1 VEAAIHPLADITIVE
16 VYSPGV
22 NLALRLAGAMAGRIA
37 ADCGARVIVAEAED
51 DPLHGI
57 APFVGKTSA
66 IAAFLNR
73 GKQIVPAREAAQHL
87 GAAEVAIMDG
97 KAARDLRHRS
107 PIVASL
113 SMFKGEVDEPAS
125 EFTVMALGG
134 LLDLVGDP
142 ARAPLKLGGHQA
154 AYAAGLAAYTGIAAA
169 LCRPRVDGKL
179 PRETVH
185 VSMLDMVVWLNWKSV
200 SVRPGE
206 PALTRTGDAAEWQVV
221 RCRDGFV
228 ALVYQEPDWTAL
240 CDIVDD
246 ARLRTSDLAQRTE
259 RIRRAREIAA
269 IVEERFLTLTRRE
282 IHELALSRRIPLGPI
297 WSPREVAED
306 PQTTSRGFLETAS
319 VDGRSVTI
327 PRLPVLWNGR
337 PLSAQNSALAQAA
350 S

>member
-1 VEAAIHPLADITIVE
+1 VEAAIRPLADITVVE
-16 VYSPGV
+16 AFAPGA

-37 ADCGARVIVAEAED
+37 ADSGARVIVAEAD
-51 DPLHGI
+51 GDPLRGI
-57 APFVGKTSA
+57 APFVGKISA

-87 GAAEVAIMDG
+87 GAADVAIMDAR
-97 KAARDLRHRS
+97 AARELRDR
-107 PIVASL
+107 PAVVAAL
-113 SMFKGEVDEPAS
+113 SMFKGDAEEPAS
-125 EFTVMALGG
+125 EFTMMALGG

-169 LCRPRVDGKL
+169 LCRPRVDGRV

-185 VSMLDMVVWLNWKSV
+185 VSMLETVVWLNWKSV

-206 PALTRTGDAAEWQVV
+206 PALKRTGDAAEWQVV

-228 ALVYQEPDWTAL
+228 ALVYQEPDWAAL

-246 ARLRTSDLAQRTE
+246 ARLCAPELAQRTE
-259 RIRRAREIAA
+259 RIRRAREIAGV
-269 IVEERFLTLTRRE
+269 VEQRFLTLTRRE
-282 IHELALSRRIPLGPI
+282 IRELALARRIPLGPI
-297 WSPREVAED
+297 WSPREVAAD
-306 PQTTSRGFLETAS
+306 PQATARGFLGTVS
-319 VDGRSVTI
+319 LDGRGVMM

-337 PLSAQNSALAQAA
+337 PLGAEGRTLAQAA